1 MGIKEGLSKIFGS
14 KPSSEADY
22 VELDV
27 AGQEAKKSKVLVRP
41 FVLKTFDDVTPILNA
56 LREGYTIAIVDI
68 KPIKNKDVIELK
80 RAIAKIKKTADALEG
95 SIAGFGENIIIVTPP
110 FAEIYKAPQ
119 ATQGQQPG
127 QPAQQVLGQGSEEVN
142 ISE

>member
-1 MGIKEGLSKIFGS
+1 MGLKDGLSKLFGN
-14 KPSSEADY
+14 KPVAEVDY

-27 AGQEAKKSKVLVRP
+27 AGQDLKKSKVLVRP
-41 FVLKTFDDVTPILNA
+41 FMLKTFEDVTPILNS
-56 LREGYTIAIVDI
+56 LREGYTIAVVDI

-110 FAEIYKAPQ
+110 FAEIYKAPTASQ
-119 ATQGQQPG
+119 LPTGP
-127 QPAQQVLGQGSEEVN
+127 QVSQSSNFNMAE
-142 ISE
+142 